1 MCVFDKWLAERELL
15 KHPVTLKALR
25 VVKKRMQFYTSE
37 QIQTMLDYCRETPGR
52 RYTLLCRTIWIL
64 SQTVIGGRTAYFK
77 MVRGPEEEDQDHQ
90 HRRLRSEE

>member
-1 MCVFDKWLAERELL
+1 ML

-37 QIQTMLDYCRETPGR
+37 QIQTMLDYYRETLGR

-64 SQTVIGGRTAYFK
+64 SQTV
-77 MVRGPEEEDQDHQ
+77 MWRGELLNLKWSEVQKKKIKTPEG
-90 HRRLRSEE
+90 